1 MNSFIDT
8 FKEMESSL
16 AIVTE
21 TWLKSGEG
29 LEDDLDDLLHG
40 AGIGLITLNRRA
52 GSRGVAHG
60 GVAIGYRA
68 AVMDAKEI
76 AIDNPKKFEVLPT
89 IATLAGQARKLIVI
103 GAYVPPGY
111 TARRGKDC
119 LMFIS
124 DLVVQ
129 FLSLIHI

>member
-1 MNSFIDT
+1 MHSYDFDDDTSNELDIGLETTKNKKTDLFTIINANARSLCPKMNSFIDT

-68 AVMDAKEI
+68 AVMDA
-76 AIDNPKKFEVLPT
+76 
-89 IATLAGQARKLIVI
+89 
-103 GAYVPPGY
+103 
-111 TARRGKDC
+111 
-119 LMFIS
+119 
-124 DLVVQ
+124 
-129 FLSLIHI
+129 LSLIHI